1 MGRKVLAVIVAMI
14 VAWAIIMIS
23 QMLNA
28 AFIMPPSSDVLADP
42 DRLSEYI
49 AAMPNSAYIMVL
61 IGYVVASFAGGFI
74 ATKMARHV
82 GGGYAETLVV
92 AAILLLMAILNFFV
106 TMPGQAMWFVIASL
120 LCFFPL
126 ALLGHRLAR

>member
-28 AFIMPPSSDVLADP
+28 AFIMPPAADVVADP
-42 DRLSEYI
+42 GRLREYI
-49 AAMPNSAYIMVL
+49 ASMPNSAYAMVL

-74 ATKMARHV
+74 ATKMARQV
-82 GGGYAETLVV
+82 GGGFVETLVV
-92 AAILLLMAILNFFV
+92 AAILELMAILNFFV
-106 TMPGQAMWFVIASL
+106 MMPGQAMWFVIASL

>member
-23 QMLNA
+23 QMLNVV
-28 AFIMPPSSDVLADP
+28 FFKPPGADVMADP
-42 DRLSEYI
+42 AKLNEFI
-49 AAMPNSAYIMVL
+49 AAMPASAFAVVL
-61 IGYVVASFAGGFI
+61 IGYAVAAFAGGFI
-74 ATKMARHV
+74 ATKMARNV
-82 GGGYAETLVV
+82 GGGFVEAIVV
-92 AAILLLMAILNFFV
+92 AALLELGAILNFFV
-106 TMPGQAMWFVIASL
+106 MMPGQPLWFVIASL